1 MLNKHAH
8 QQEGGQISGRCF
20 VARFQ
25 KTGEEAPRYSHRRSV
40 AGVAGTAGSSPGTLR
55 VGWDWREQAMAAIG
69 AAMALGGGGGGGG
82 GVHEQCVSQVRSG
95 RLVYRYFAE
104 SNILVFLGFSLFS
117 ACSSPFPCSTFDV
130 IR

>member
-8 QQEGGQISGRCF
+8 QQEGGQITGRCF

-40 AGVAGTAGSSPGTLR
+40 AGVAGTAGSPPGTLR

-82 GVHEQCVSQVRSG
+82 VHEQCVSQVRSG
-95 RLVYRYFAE
+95 RLVYRYLAQ
-104 SNILVFLGFSLFS
+104 SNISWFSSVFLCSLHVRRLFRV
-117 ACSSPFPCSTFDV
+117 PLWT
-130 IR
+130 